1 MVSKVGGGSFL
12 QSWHYPNFT
21 KMRTLAYLTY
31 GYDVVWG
38 KNRADPDNKG
48 SNKTLTSQAV
58 EGEKER
64 GEER

>member
-1 MVSKVGGGSFL
+1 
-12 QSWHYPNFT
+12 
-21 KMRTLAYLTY
+21 MRTLAYLNY

-38 KNRADPDNKG
+38 KNRPDPDNKG